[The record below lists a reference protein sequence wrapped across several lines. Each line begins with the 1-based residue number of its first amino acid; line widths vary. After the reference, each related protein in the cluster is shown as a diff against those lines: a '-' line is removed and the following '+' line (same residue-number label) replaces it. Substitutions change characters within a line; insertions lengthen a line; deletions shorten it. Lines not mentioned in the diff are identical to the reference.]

1 MDMTVNKEKTFP
13 VWINHTDKVVSF
25 EKADG
30 FEIIY
35 FSSTKEIINFT
46 MEQCSVGYRIQ

>member
-1 MDMTVNKEKTFP
+1 MDMTPDEEKVFP

-35 FSSTKEIINFT
+35 FSSYKETIDFAI
-46 MEQCSVGYRIQ
+46 EKCSVGYRIQ

>member
-25 EKADG
+25 EKTDG
-30 FEIIY
+30 FEILY
-35 FSSTKEIINFT
+35 FSSYKETIDFAI
-46 MEQCSVGYRIQ
+46 EKCSVGYRIQ